1 MVHQHGDEH
10 VNTESTGKASL
21 IRINSSLPTNH
32 PPRAGAWLPADH
44 RIHKKWVGQQID
56 HVEKHPQQLVPELQE
71 FKQLI
76 EGNARIYMLANSM
89 FEEIPVK
96 KPYNKDPTGYKQ
108 FRDYHQML
116 QVLNHILSTSLEN
129 C

>member
-1 MVHQHGDEH
+1 
-10 VNTESTGKASL
+10 
-21 IRINSSLPTNH
+21 
-32 PPRAGAWLPADH
+32 
-44 RIHKKWVGQQID
+44 
-56 HVEKHPQQLVPELQE
+56 VEKHPQQLVPELQE

-96 KPYNKDPTGYKQ
+96 KPYNKDPTGHKQ

-116 QVLNHILSTSLEN
+116 QVLNHILSAPFEIFFLKKKYLS
-129 C
+129 

>member
-1 MVHQHGDEH
+1 
-10 VNTESTGKASL
+10 
-21 IRINSSLPTNH
+21 
-32 PPRAGAWLPADH
+32 
-44 RIHKKWVGQQID
+44 
-56 HVEKHPQQLVPELQE
+56 VEKHPQQLVPELQE

-96 KPYNKDPTGYKQ
+96 KPYNKDPTGHKQ

-116 QVLNHILSTSLEN
+116 QVLNHILSAPFEIFFLKKKILELTYI
-129 C
+129 